1 MYSEIYS
8 LLGKV
13 KKLDSYQ
20 LKRISNNPSR
30 DKVRL
35 ESSIEEGKDILI
47 LEFSFTT
54 TTEEPPHLKSNLK
67 FLIKTER
74 RLCFIIRLDLRE
86 AHLNPSIDDID
97 GEILEELESLKKSN
111 QIVADLY
118 RLMEKYEEYFFEREK
133 GHVHIFINDWQNCDQ
148 WAIPIEEF
156 ISFLES
162 HFYRKVGEINFYT
175 KIGTSLKTEVK
186 IANILNFLRLI
197 NFELEQEFL
206 EAIKHKLLGGR

>member
-1 MYSEIYS
+1 M
-8 LLGKV
+8 
-13 KKLDSYQ
+13 
-20 LKRISNNPSR
+20 
-30 DKVRL
+30 
-35 ESSIEEGKDILI
+35 
-47 LEFSFTT
+47 
-54 TTEEPPHLKSNLK
+54 
-67 FLIKTER
+67 
-74 RLCFIIRLDLRE
+74 
-86 AHLNPSIDDID
+86 
-97 GEILEELESLKKSN
+97 
-111 QIVADLY
+111 
-118 RLMEKYEEYFFEREK
+118 
-133 GHVHIFINDWQNCDQ
+133 FINDWQNCDQ